1 MRRVWLRVGLVVAML
16 GAVGASSY
24 QIFLAEQRIAGH
36 QRAEQ
41 AFVSDTW
48 MLEVALGDLR
58 AAQHAYVSAG
68 QDDNYWMVDVSR
80 RFEGVAAQ
88 LAALARDATAA
99 GAALDEAEALLAS
112 LKRLD
117 VQIREH
123 VLAERPLM
131 ASDLIFTDTGEL
143 TSLVA
148 DQIDRARTVER
159 ATHQAAAA
167 AGRRTEGVLL
177 AGGASAILLAILLL
191 LPPAGAARPA
201 EDEETDG
208 AGTARQLL
216 GLKETSG
223 GRPTALPAAEVTQA
237 AEEGP
242 EVTGAAQAEPREP
255 TPDLQRAADLCT
267 DLVRSTSPADLPAL
281 LARAAQVL
289 NASGVIVWVLD
300 GSGDALRPAIGHGY
314 SAAALARIGQLPCD
328 GDNATAAAWRDGLM
342 HVVASNG
349 YGAYG
354 AIVAPL
360 TSPGR
365 CSGVLSLELNDGWE
379 RSEAVQS
386 TVEIIAAQLA
396 TLVSAD
402 PGVETAHRA
411 RARARARG

>member
-24 QIFLAEQRIAGH
+24 QIFLAEQRIADH

-88 LAALARDATAA
+88 LTALARDATAA

-223 GRPTALPAAEVTQA
+223 GRPTALPAAAVT
-237 AEEGP
+237 
-242 EVTGAAQAEPREP
+242 PR
-255 TPDLQRAADLCT
+255 
-267 DLVRSTSPADLPAL
+267 
-281 LARAAQVL
+281 
-289 NASGVIVWVLD
+289 
-300 GSGDALRPAIGHGY
+300 
-314 SAAALARIGQLPCD
+314 
-328 GDNATAAAWRDGLM
+328 
-342 HVVASNG
+342 
-349 YGAYG
+349 
-354 AIVAPL
+354 PL
-360 TSPGR
+360 
-365 CSGVLSLELNDGWE
+365 
-379 RSEAVQS
+379 
-386 TVEIIAAQLA
+386 
-396 TLVSAD
+396 
-402 PGVETAHRA
+402 
-411 RARARARG
+411 